1 MSILRLIGWPW
12 FSKRPV
18 MDTGWERDPFYD
30 ERQRSRL
37 RLANL
42 HADLTYAYHKAKR
55 QKQAV
60 KPVLAELQRVQNER
74 LRLEQEGK

>member
-18 MDTGWERDPFYD
+18 MDTGWERHSFYNP
-30 ERQRSRL
+30 RKTRL
-37 RLANL
+37 RILASRHAEL
-42 HADLTYAYHKAKR
+42 HEAYLKALR

-60 KPVLAELQRVQNER
+60 KPILAELQRVQNER